1 MPDPVLPTGAPRRSA
16 PQIGPVRVY
25 LDTCAIQRPLDDLS
39 QLRVRV
45 EAEAVLAV
53 VTAAEVGG
61 VDLVTSDVLRFETEN
76 NPLPHRRD
84 FARRVLALAA
94 VDVPTNTAVSAR
106 AAGYGRDG
114 VKPLDSVHLASA
126 VEARADLFCTADD
139 ALLRRARQA
148 NTGATRVV
156 SPLELVAALEP

>member
-1 MPDPVLPTGAPRRSA
+1 M
-16 PQIGPVRVY
+16 RVY

-53 VTAAEVGG
+53 VTAAEIGG

-84 FARRVLALAA
+84 FARRVLALATD
-94 VDVPTNTAVSAR
+94 DVSTSTAVSTR
-106 AAGYGRDG
+106 AGGYEREG
-114 VKPLDSVHLASA
+114 VKPLDAVHLASA

-139 ALLRRARQA
+139 TLRRRARQA
-148 NTGATRVV
+148 NTEATRVV